1 MSITVD
7 QLYTKLTHLIRTN
20 GLGLLELDG
29 TLHDWTIRR
38 GNIATGDL
46 TTTTARLRIYANQHA
61 TRSAIGDLA
70 DAGFDGS
77 RKIPVTAIGHLVVD
91 PKWGL
96 QLDLKRLRPHHAHTS
111 VDLGRPA
118 PNADLAWPAT
128 ITTIGLIA
136 PAGGD
141 DALADVHAHLDAGIA
156 TIEHRVAFTG
166 PRAVI
171 NIIHALDRL
180 ALDPR
185 PDVTLLVRG
194 GGPTADFAPFDDP
207 LVLTAIDRHRHPI
220 VTGLGHATNTTA
232 ADHTVHTS
240 CATPTAA
247 VLHLRARRD
256 VSRSDPSA
264 SAADR
269 QAPPAYTRDPT
280 DRHLSTGGS
289 GLS

>member
-7 QLYTKLTHLIRTN
+7 QLYTKLTDLIRTN

-46 TTTTARLRIYANQHA
+46 TTATARLRVYANQHA
-61 TRSAIGDLA
+61 ARSAIGDLA
-70 DAGFDGS
+70 DAGFDGTG
-77 RKIPVTAIGHLVVD
+77 KIPVTAIGHLVLD

-96 QLDLKRLRPHHAHTS
+96 QLDLKRLRPHQAHTS

-118 PNADLAWPAT
+118 PNADLSWPAT

-141 DALADVHAHLDAGIA
+141 DALADVHAHLADDIA

-166 PRAVI
+166 SRAVI

-247 VLHLRARRD
+247 ALRVQARHDQRPT
-256 VSRSDPSA
+256 SSY
-264 SAADR
+264 
-269 QAPPAYTRDPT
+269 PPAEN
-280 DRHLSTGGS
+280 
-289 GLS
+289 GL

>member
-7 QLYTKLTHLIRTN
+7 ELYNKLRDLIRGN

-46 TTTTARLRIYANQHA
+46 TTSTARLRLYASQHA
-61 TRSAIGDLA
+61 ARSAIGDLA
-70 DAGFDGS
+70 DAGYDGTG
-77 RKIPVTAIGHLVVD
+77 RIPVTAIGHLVID

-96 QLDLKRLRPHHAHTS
+96 QLDLKRLRPHQAPTS
-111 VDLGRPA
+111 INVARPA
-118 PNADLAWPAT
+118 PNTELTWPTT

-136 PAGGD
+136 PSGGD
-141 DALADVHAHLDAGIA
+141 DAVADVHTHLPAGLD

-171 NIIHALDRL
+171 NIVHALDRL
-180 ALDPR
+180 ALDPH
-185 PDVTLLVRG
+185 PDITMIVRG

-207 LVLTAIDRHRHPI
+207 LVLAAIDRHRHPI

-232 ADHTVHTS
+232 ADRSAHTN

-247 VLHLRARRD
+247 ALHLTNRATSAGAGMRHRD
-256 VSRSDPSA
+256 AEDLILIPSYPTSSDEASA
-264 SAADR
+264 S
-269 QAPPAYTRDPT
+269 
-280 DRHLSTGGS
+280 
-289 GLS
+289 